1 MRDEKVVKQSSF
13 QDVDRRTFL
22 RQSALAIAGAALT
35 DVVASPAACAQD
47 VQGPFSQLEEATIA
61 ELQAEMA
68 AGRLTSHRLVEMY
81 IQRIDAIDKRGPAI
95 NTILEINPDALKI
108 ADELDQER
116 KKKGPRGPL
125 HGIPIL
131 LKDNI
136 ATADRMQ
143 TTAGSLALLG
153 SRVPRDAF
161 IASGL
166 RRAGAVILG
175 KTNLSEWADYRASF
189 NYRGWS
195 GRGGQGRNPYVLD
208 RSPEGSSSGS
218 TSAVAANLCSVA
230 IGTETDGSILSPS
243 HMNCVV
249 GIKPTVGL
257 TSRAGVIPSA
267 HSQDTVGPFGRT
279 VADAA
284 TVLGALTGVDPRDP
298 ATSASAG
305 KFYTDY
311 RRFLDPHGLR
321 GARVGI
327 PRKVYFGYSSYSDA
341 IANAA
346 IKRMRE
352 LGAIIIDPAD
362 IPTAQ
367 QMDSSDS
374 ETTVLLFEFKHD
386 VNKYLSE
393 LTHTSMRTLADLIAF
408 NNAHAKQEML
418 YFGQDL
424 FLQAQDTTSLNDPV
438 YLNALEED
446 HRLSRQQGIDAVMNK
461 YHLDALVMPTD
472 GPASPIDLINGGSST
487 GGSSQPAA
495 LAGYPAINVPA
506 GFVYNLPIG
515 ITFMGRAFS
524 EPTLIKLAYA
534 FEQGT
539 KVRCP
544 PRYLPS
550 TP

>member
-1 MRDEKVVKQSSF
+1 MSDEEIVKQSWF

-22 RQSALAIAGAALT
+22 RQSALAIAGAVLT
-35 DVVASPAACAQD
+35 DVVASPAASAQD
-47 VQGPFSQLEEATIA
+47 VQGPFFQLEEATIA

-68 AGRLTSHRLVEMY
+68 AGRLTSRRLVEMY

-189 NYRGWS
+189 DYSGWS

-208 RSPEGSSSGS
+208 RSPGGSSSGPA
-218 TSAVAANLCSVA
+218 SAVAANLCAVA

-327 PRKVYFGYSSYSDA
+327 PRKVYFGYSHYSDA

-346 IKRMRE
+346 IQRMHE

-424 FLQAQDTTSLNDPV
+424 FLQAQATTSLNDPD
-438 YLNALEED
+438 YLKALEED
-446 HRLSRQQGIDAVMNK
+446 HRLSRQEGIDAVMNK

-472 GPASPIDLINGGSST
+472 GPASPIDLINGGKSL

-506 GFVYNLPIG
+506 GFVYNLPLG

-539 KVRCP
+539 KVRRP

>member
-1 MRDEKVVKQSSF
+1 MSDEEVVKQSWF

-35 DVVASPAACAQD
+35 DVVASPAASAQD
-47 VQGPFSQLEEATIA
+47 VQGPFFQLEEATIA

-68 AGRLTSHRLVEMY
+68 AGRLTSRRLVEMY

-175 KTNLSEWADYRASF
+175 KTNLSEWADYRSSF
-189 NYRGWS
+189 DSEGWS

-208 RSPEGSSSGS
+208 RSPGGSSSGS
-218 TSAVAANLCSVA
+218 ASAVAANLCAVA
-230 IGTETDGSILSPS
+230 IGTETDGSILEPS
-243 HMNCVV
+243 HMNCIV

-267 HSQDTVGPFGRT
+267 HSQDTVGPLGRT

-327 PRKVYFGYSSYSDA
+327 PREVYFGYSPYSDA

-346 IKRMRE
+346 IKRMGE

-374 ETTVLLFEFKHD
+374 ETTVVSFEFKHD

-393 LTHTSMRTLADLIAF
+393 LTHTSIRTLADLIAF

-418 YFGQDL
+418 YFDQDL
-424 FLQAQDTTSLNDPV
+424 FLQAQATTSLNDPV
-438 YLNALEED
+438 YLEALEED
-446 HRLSRQQGIDAVMNK
+446 HRLSRQEGIDAVMNK
-461 YHLDALVMPTD
+461 YQLDALVMPTSN
-472 GPASPIDLINGGSST
+472 PAWPIDLINGDNSL
-487 GGSSQPAA
+487 GGSAQPAA

-539 KVRCP
+539 KVRRP

>member
-1 MRDEKVVKQSSF
+1 MSDEEVVKQSWF

-35 DVVASPAACAQD
+35 DVVASPASSAQD
-47 VQGPFSQLEEATIA
+47 VQGPFFQLEEATIA

-68 AGRLTSHRLVEMY
+68 AGRLTSRRLVEMY

-189 NYRGWS
+189 DYSGWS

-208 RSPEGSSSGS
+208 RSPGGSSSGPA
-218 TSAVAANLCSVA
+218 SAVAAILCAVA

-311 RRFLDPHGLR
+311 RGFLDPHGLR

-327 PRKVYFGYSSYSDA
+327 PRKVYFGYSPYSDA
-341 IANAA
+341 IAKAA
-346 IKRMRE
+346 IQRMHE

-374 ETTVLLFEFKHD
+374 ETTVVLFEFKHD

-393 LTHTSMRTLADLIAF
+393 LTRTSMRTLADLIAF

-424 FLQAQDTTSLNDPV
+424 FLQAQATTSLNDPV
-438 YLNALEED
+438 YLKALEED
-446 HRLSRQQGIDAVMNK
+446 HRLSRQEGIDAVMNK

-472 GPASPIDLINGGSST
+472 GPASPIDLINGGKSL

-506 GFVYNLPIG
+506 GFVYNLPLG

-539 KVRCP
+539 KVRRP